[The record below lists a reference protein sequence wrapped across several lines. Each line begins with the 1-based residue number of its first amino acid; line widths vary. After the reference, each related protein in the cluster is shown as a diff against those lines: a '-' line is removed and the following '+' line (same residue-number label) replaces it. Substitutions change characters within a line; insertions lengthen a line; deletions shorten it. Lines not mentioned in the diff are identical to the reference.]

1 MSTPRA
7 ECFSQSV
14 QPVSISTKEPAMKHG
29 PWIALLIVAT
39 LLAGENSETKPASKP
54 ELKCIQLKHL
64 LVDRAKGKLV
74 LDCSVVATAD
84 MKYMLEFFLCAA
96 GGKEYESVLST
107 PAKPWEIHAGLLLLG
122 LHPGIHAQHEG
133 GRPVPPR
140 GPELTV
146 TLSWTDKDGKAH
158 TCQAGD
164 WLQSKGKPPAAK
176 PPKTW
181 VFVGSEVGPGGAYLA
196 DAESGIIAVANVRSA
211 VIDVPFYSTNNID
224 SRLFVPNWKTIPPR
238 GTKVRMT
245 IAATPQA
252 AKSPYAR
259 SLLEIDARGSLLL
272 DGRPVAWTKLAKWAE
287 TFAAA
292 HREAKVVIRSAA
304 RTPASLALKAQLELK
319 LGGVY
324 RFEFRTTEPA
334 TPLLPRTKQQLAETM
349 AEWIAALDR
358 PEEQIRDPKV
368 DAQRTLKRIEAG
380 KKELAERQALWSAY
394 ESQLKKAMESD
405 GD

>member
-1 MSTPRA
+1 
-7 ECFSQSV
+7 
-14 QPVSISTKEPAMKHG
+14 MKHG
-29 PWIALLIVAT
+29 PWIALLVAGT
-39 LLAGENSETKPASKP
+39 LLAGANTETPPPSKPAPATTSSLKP
-54 ELKCIQLKHL
+54 IQLRHL
-64 LVDRAKGKLV
+64 LVDREKAQLV
-74 LDCSVVATAD
+74 LDCNVVATAD

-107 PAKPWEIHAGLLLLG
+107 PAKPWQIHAGLLLLG
-122 LHPGIHAQHEG
+122 LHPGIHAHREG
-133 GRPVPPR
+133 GSSVPPR
-140 GPELTV
+140 GPELTI
-146 TLSWTDKDGKAH
+146 TLSWKDSDGTAH

-164 WLQSKGKPPAAK
+164 WLKTKGKKTTVK

-181 VFVGSEVGPGGAYLA
+181 VFTGSEIEPGGTYLA
-196 DAESGIIAVANVRSA
+196 DSESGIIAVANVRSA
-211 VIDVPFYSTNNID
+211 VIDVPFSSTNNID
-224 SRLFVPNWKTIPPR
+224 SRVFVPNWKAIPPR

-245 IAATPQA
+245 IAATDQA

-259 SLLEIDARGSLLL
+259 SWLEIDAQGSLLL
-272 DGRPVAWTKLAKWAE
+272 DGRPIAWTKLAKWAE

-334 TPLLPRTKQQLAETM
+334 RPLLPRTKAQLDATM
-349 AEWIAALDR
+349 AQWRAALER
-358 PEEQIRDPKV
+358 PTEQIVDPKA
-368 DAQRTLKRIEAG
+368 DAQHTLKRIEAR
-380 KKELAERQALWSAY
+380 KKELAERQALWSDY
-394 ESQLKKAMESD
+394 ESRLKKAMASH